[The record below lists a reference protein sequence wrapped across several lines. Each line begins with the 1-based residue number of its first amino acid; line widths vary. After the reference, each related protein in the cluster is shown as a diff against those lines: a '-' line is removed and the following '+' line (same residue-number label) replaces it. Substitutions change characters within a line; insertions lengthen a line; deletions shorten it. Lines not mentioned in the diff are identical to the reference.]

1 MSVSCSSPVKRPPR
15 ARSRVTNGRG
25 FFVEGKQTSAWAR
38 RWRDLLQI
46 HADDIS
52 GGLGLDSLSE
62 GQRSLLRRIS
72 CLETELERMEC
83 QWAQGQTPDLD
94 LYSRASNTLH
104 RLLVA
109 VNGLSR
115 TARDLTPDI
124 NDLVARH
131 RAELEIA
138 DAKATMIDLKAEGYE

>member
-1 MSVSCSSPVKRPPR
+1 MK
-15 ARSRVTNGRG
+15 
-25 FFVEGKQTSAWAR
+25 GKQTSVWAR
-38 RWRDLLQI
+38 RWRDLVQL

-52 GGLGLDSLSE
+52 GGLGLHSLPE
-62 GQRSLLRRIS
+62 GLRQLLRRIS
-72 CLETELERMEC
+72 TIEIELECMEC

-104 RLLVA
+104 RLLITA
-109 VNGLSR
+109 GCLSS
-115 TARDLTPDI
+115 TTRDFTPDI

-138 DAKATMIDLKAEGYE
+138 EAKLTTIDLKAGGFE